1 MIDYL
6 DIVLDWLDGLLPG
19 LVIFAKDH
27 AEDLKD
33 SNSTKRK
40 VITLTLNIIKGIYL
54 LSSLYTLY
62 YIKFVKRED
71 FFMVKI
77 GTKIITTSIS
87 LLLILGTIMKLFK
100 TLF

>member
-1 MIDYL
+1 MADYL

-19 LVIFAKDH
+19 LVVFANDQII
-27 AEDLKD
+27 DLKD
-33 SNSTKRK
+33 KNSLKIKIIR
-40 VITLTLNIIKGIYL
+40 LSLNIIKGLYL
-54 LSSLYTLY
+54 ISSLYTLY
-62 YIKFVKRED
+62 YIKYVKKEN
-71 FFMVKI
+71 FFMVRI